1 MPASSL
7 ALTAR
12 TGRRDMSGLV
22 GTSCRTSANAPTLI
36 DPILPCSPTSSAPLT
51 VMISLAGRTRERIK
65 NSRDWGRCIGPKA
78 ETAPPGFWG
87 REMEL
92 GWIEVTS
99 LGGKQ
104 QSWSTQF
111 PYRSL
116 QSQEAM
122 RRKGLPQAFEGQFT
136 NRFDLC

>member
-1 MPASSL
+1 MQPA
-7 ALTAR
+7 AILTALDR
-12 TGRRDMSGLV
+12 PKSG
-22 GTSCRTSANAPTLI
+22 
-36 DPILPCSPTSSAPLT
+36 
-51 VMISLAGRTRERIK
+51 
-65 NSRDWGRCIGPKA
+65 
-78 ETAPPGFWG
+78 TA
-87 REMEL
+87 
-92 GWIEVTS
+92 V
-99 LGGKQ
+99 GGKQ